1 MEKAL
6 ERARI
11 LVEALPYIREFAKK
25 TIVIKYGGHAMVEP
39 TLRQAFAQDIVLLK
53 AVDIHP
59 VVVHGGGPQID
70 QVLERM
76 GVQAKFVD
84 GMRVT
89 DSETMD
95 VVEMVLG
102 GKVNKDIV
110 SLINREGGKAVG
122 LSGKDGTLILARPY
136 QKPIREGDP
145 RPPELIDLG
154 HVGEV
159 ERVNAEFLIGLC
171 GQEIIPIIAPVGVD
185 ASGRT
190 FNINA
195 DLVAGAVA
203 AALHAEKLI
212 LLTDVAGVLDLQGSL
227 ISSLQM
233 GQAGKLIADGV
244 VRSGM
249 IPKLDCC
256 VDALKSEVN
265 KAHIID
271 GRVPHA
277 VILELFTDAG
287 IGTEIYR

>member
-11 LVEALPYIREFAKK
+11 LVEALPYLREFAKK
-25 TIVIKYGGHAMVEP
+25 YIVIKFGGHAMEDP
-39 TLRQAFAQDIVLLK
+39 ELRHSFAQDIGLLE

-59 VVVHGGGPQID
+59 IVVHGGGPQID
-70 QVLERM
+70 QMLDRM
-76 GVQAKFVD
+76 GVPTKFVD

-89 DSETMD
+89 DDETMD

-110 SLINREGGKAVG
+110 ALINREGGKAVG
-122 LSGKDGTLILARPY
+122 LSGKDGSLILARPY
-136 QKPIREGDP
+136 QKPLRPGDLLP
-145 RPPELIDLG
+145 SELIDLG

-159 ERVNAEFLIGLC
+159 AAVNVEFLRGLR
-171 GQEIIPIIAPVGVD
+171 GQEIIPVIAPVGVD
-185 ASGRT
+185 QNGRT
-190 FNINA
+190 YNINA

-203 AALHAEKLI
+203 AALKAEKLI
-212 LLTDVAGVLDLQGSL
+212 LLTDVKGVLDSKGGL
-227 ISSLQM
+227 ISSLHV
-233 GQAGKLIADGV
+233 GEVGPLVNSGAVKA
-244 VRSGM
+244 GM

-256 VDALKSEVN
+256 VEALKGEVH

-277 VILELFTDAG
+277 VLLELFTDAG